1 MKTALDKDL
10 THFDMKWEAER
21 RHNPDG
27 LFSNPDES
35 VRRHRERITII
46 DTIKKAMTDTDGFGT
61 LVQGFNKK
69 RFIEALEFYL

>member
-27 LFSNPDES
+27 LFSNPDEALK
-35 VRRHRERITII
+35 RHRERQAII
-46 DTIKKAMTDTDGFGT
+46 DSIKKAMKSSGSFGKNVLGWFMT
-61 LVQGFNKK
+61 
-69 RFIEALEFYL
+69 ELEFLL